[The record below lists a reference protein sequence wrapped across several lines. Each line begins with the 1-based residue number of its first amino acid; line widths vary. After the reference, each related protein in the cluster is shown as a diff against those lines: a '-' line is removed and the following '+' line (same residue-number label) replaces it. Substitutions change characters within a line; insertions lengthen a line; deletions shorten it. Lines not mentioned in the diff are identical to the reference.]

1 MQSVFLDYYL
11 TIKALH
17 IISFVSWMAGM
28 FYLPRLY
35 VYHTKTAVGSDGSE
49 MFKVME
55 RKLLKFI
62 MNPAMIATFIFGLIM
77 IYANPDLMSYGWMHA
92 KITLV
97 LIMAGLHGYLGYTRK
112 KFDKDNRAKSE
123 KFYRYLNEGPT
134 VVFIAIVFLAIL
146 KPF

>member
-112 KFDKDNRAKSE
+112 QFDKDNRAKSE

>member
-55 RKLLKFI
+55 RILLKFI

-97 LIMAGLHGYLGYTRK
+97 LIMAGLHVYLGYTRK
-112 KFDKDNRAKSE
+112 KFDKDNSAKSE